1 MSNIL
6 NKLDS
11 DEQSIRWWHLAA
23 CNGMDTNLFFDQY
36 ESDVNMAKA
45 IDQCCLSCPVMLM
58 CRDSGIKNNEYGVW
72 GGVFLSSGLMDKMKN
87 AHKTKEVWKQI
98 KAKQN
103 V

>member
-1 MSNIL
+1 
-6 NKLDS
+6 
-11 DEQSIRWWHLAA
+11 
-23 CNGMDTNLFFDQY
+23 
-36 ESDVNMAKA
+36 
-45 IDQCCLSCPVMLM
+45 MLM
-58 CRDSGIKNNEYGVW
+58 CSDAGVKNNEYGVW

>member
-6 NKLDS
+6 NKFQNDS
-11 DEQSIRWWHLAA
+11 EDIVWQDLAA
-23 CNGMDTNLFFDQY
+23 CLGIDTNLFFDKY
-36 ESDVNMAKA
+36 ESDINIAKA
-45 IDQCCLSCPVMLM
+45 IDQCCLSCPVMAM
-58 CRDSGIKNNEYGVW
+58 CREAGIENNEYGVW